1 MAAIWLNSP
10 ELHGI
15 WNEVEKCVYQYCLLS
30 PAFLSH
36 RCHVCSKNHSQKT
49 KQNLTTMQREVTRH
63 WLSLH
68 LKILWMCNDHM
79 VGSLW
84 SKLKLN
90 RRQEGFKRKM
100 RLIDSN
106 SRPAVPKKAWKPRWP
121 WGARSR
127 RRRGSRWGARWCWGA
142 RRRRR
147 RRARGSIAAR
157 SRWGRPGPPWM
168 ATGNSPE
175 RRSKVTSLEYHGGR
189 LVKSTLGHFSRKR
202 VKFLTREKSPGE
214 KYRPVSLPAL
224 IQSHRQVFSSSFSP
238 PTPITE
244 FTFSQLLPLSPL
256 HSDTWP
262 DHERCDLPV
271 SSNLNL

>member
-49 KQNLTTMQREVTRH
+49 KQNLTTMQREVTTCH
-63 WLSLH
+63 CLSLH
-68 LKILWMCNDHM
+68 LRILWMCNDAITWLDHCEANWNWIDDRR
-79 VGSLW
+79 G
-84 SKLKLN
+84 LKGRWGWLT
-90 RRQEGFKRKM
+90 
-100 RLIDSN
+100 
-106 SRPAVPKKAWKPRWP
+106 AVLKKAWNPRWP

-168 ATGNSPE
+168 AAGNSPE

-202 VKFLTREKSPGE
+202 VKFLTREKSPG
-214 KYRPVSLPAL
+214 
-224 IQSHRQVFSSSFSP
+224 
-238 PTPITE
+238 
-244 FTFSQLLPLSPL
+244 
-256 HSDTWP
+256 
-262 DHERCDLPV
+262 
-271 SSNLNL
+271 